1 MATMKKKAT
10 PSPKP
15 TISGLKKMKLDKTAG
30 TQAIKKMTLDKTAG
44 SKPTP
49 KPSPSTF
56 AQKSAAAEAELK
68 KLMKQ
73 GKVKDLA
80 KTRKEIAKKYG
91 VSPNGFT
98 N

>member
-1 MATMKKKAT
+1 MAMRKKAT
-10 PSPKP
+10 PTPRP
-15 TISGLKKMKLDKTAG
+15 TISGLKKMNLDRTTGAQGLKKMNLDKTA
-30 TQAIKKMTLDKTAG
+30 TA
-44 SKPTP
+44 KPTP

-56 AQKSAAAEAELK
+56 AQRSAAAEAELK

>member
-1 MATMKKKAT
+1 MPGMMKKAA
-10 PSPKP
+10 PKP
-15 TISGLKKMKLDKTAG
+15 KVTA
-30 TQAIKKMTLDKTAG
+30 
-44 SKPTP
+44 TP

-68 KLMKQ
+68 KLMKA
-73 GKVKDLA
+73 GKVKDIA
-80 KTRKEIAKKYG
+80 KTRSQIAKKYG